1 MRKIVL
7 FLLVSLFAAFPA
19 LAQELINV
27 SGVVVDAATQ
37 EPLIGATILVKG
49 TSTGTSTGIDGD
61 FSIKAPVGST
71 LQVSYV
77 GYTTADFKV
86 PADGQMN
93 ISLSENSSI
102 LDEVI
107 VVGAAMKKADLTGSV
122 GYLDSEKL
130 NETPSTTVAGA
141 LQGKMA
147 GLMVTPSAKPGD
159 DATVR
164 VRGINTINSGASP
177 IYVIDGLVMDGD
189 FGSFNSINP
198 NDIESLQVLKDASA
212 TAIYGSRGANG
223 VILITTK
230 KGRKGEG
237 KVTYDGWVQTSHIA
251 HRPKTMNAQ
260 QLGDLRIDA
269 FANGYMHSNPG
280 ADRNAYIQNTL
291 LGTTTAFSA
300 DELATY
306 QAGESY
312 DWLDRFTQTG
322 VTQSHTLSFSNGG
335 EKYNLF
341 ASFNYSSIKGITI
354 GTKNNRYSGR
364 INVDSDIKP
373 WLRIGTNTQF
383 SRSDDKM
390 PVDEV
395 FNQAMA
401 ANPLLNPAPYSDP
414 ESRYTYDYL
423 TLYYRAHTE
432 ANNNDY
438 NPYNSL
444 EVDQKRVRDR
454 LISSNYININPIE
467 GLNIRSTFAFD
478 LANQTWLEYTPDY
491 VQQAIRHYN
500 GDARAKHER
509 WTKLSWQWD
518 NTVTYRRTFADV
530 HNTDFLLGTSASRNT
545 FNYTKAQGDRFASN
559 DLGYNDLAGAAANDK
574 KVIES
579 NFYASTLLS
588 YLIRANYNY
597 DQRYY
602 LTVTA
607 RYDGSSKFGRG
618 HKWGLFPSF
627 SANWAV
633 TNEKFM
639 EDQHIFDN
647 LKLRVGYGVVGN
659 QDIENYAYA
668 TMYYSSV
675 SNGAAS
681 YATSGLLG
689 NPLLTWEKQKQT
701 NIGLDMAFFNNRL
714 RLSLDGF
721 FINNDNLLLKHAL
734 AFTSGYSEEWENIGS
749 VTNRGFEMTVSATPI
764 DLPDFTWNV
773 SANLSLDHN
782 KVNKLHGG
790 VQRILNGTER
800 TGNIFLGESLNTIYT
815 LKCGGIATEANRDQ
829 WEGVSYNGKNVG
841 LGDLFAI
848 DQNDDK
854 VVDQNDRVIVGCM
867 DPKVYGG
874 FSTDFSWKGLTLNAI
889 FNYSIGGKKIS
900 GYYESLLGST
910 GTSMATTDLLD
921 RWSEQNPNAA
931 FPRAITNTS
940 SGYNPYYAWD
950 TDFAI
955 QKTSYLRLATLT
967 LSYNLPRKWMEAI
980 HFDNIRVYAT
990 GSNLFTATKYKG
1002 FDPETGDYGYP
1013 ATRSFTFGLNLT
1025 F

>member
-1 MRKIVL
+1 MNKIATIILMVL
-7 FLLVSLFAAFPA
+7 LINLPA
-19 LAQELINV
+19 LAQDMITV
-27 SGVVVDAATQ
+27 SGVVLDSATQ
-37 EPLIGATILVKG
+37 EPLIGATVQEKG
-49 TSTGTSTGIDGD
+49 TTNGTSTGIDGD
-61 FSIKAPVGST
+61 FSLKVAVGKV

-86 PADGQMN
+86 PSDGQMN
-93 ISLSENSSI
+93 ISLKENTSE

-107 VVGAAMKKADLTGSV
+107 VVGAAIKKADLTGSV
-122 GYLDSEKL
+122 GYIDSEKL

-147 GLMVTPSAKPGD
+147 GLMVIPNGKPGD

-164 VRGINTINSGASP
+164 VRGANTINSGSSP
-177 IYVIDGLVMDGD
+177 IYVIDGLVMDGE

-198 NDIESLQVLKDASA
+198 DDIESIQVLKDASA

-223 VILITTK
+223 VILVTTK
-230 KGRKGEG
+230 KGSKGGG

-260 QLGDLRIDA
+260 QLGQLRIDA

-280 ADRNAYIQNTL
+280 ANRDEYINNTL
-291 LGTTTAFSA
+291 LGTNTAFSTE
-300 DELATY
+300 ELATY
-306 QAGESY
+306 LSGESY

-322 VTQSHTLSFSNGG
+322 VTQSHTLSFSNAGD
-335 EKYNLF
+335 KYSLF
-341 ASFNYSSIKGITI
+341 ASFNYSGIKGITI

-364 INVDSDIKP
+364 INADTDIKS

-395 FNQAMA
+395 FNQALS
-401 ANPLLNPAPYSDP
+401 ANPLLNPAPYQNPDT
-414 ESRYTYDYL
+414 RYTYDYL

-432 ANNNDY
+432 GNNNDY

-444 EVDQKRVRDR
+444 EIEQRRVRDR
-454 LISSNYININPIE
+454 LISSNYINVNPIE

-478 LANQTWLEYTPDY
+478 LANQTWMEYTPDY

-518 NTVTYRRTFADV
+518 NTATYRRTFADV
-530 HNTDFLLGTSASRNT
+530 HNTDFLIGTSASRNT
-545 FNYTKAQGDRFASN
+545 FNYTLAQGDRFASN
-559 DLGYNDLAGAAANDK
+559 DLGYNDLGGAAANDK
-574 KVIES
+574 KVIGS
-579 NFYASTLLS
+579 NFYASSLLS
-588 YLIRANYNY
+588 YLVRANYNY
-597 DQRYY
+597 DQRYF

-607 RYDGSSKFGRG
+607 RYDGSSKFGPG

-627 SANWAV
+627 SANWAI

-639 EDQHIFDN
+639 QNQRIFDN
-647 LKLRVGYGVVGN
+647 LRLRIGYGVVGN

-675 SNGAAS
+675 SNGSAS

-689 NPLLTWEKQKQT
+689 NPALTWEKQKQT
-701 NIGLDMAFFNNRL
+701 NIGIDMAFLNNRL

-721 FINNDNLLLKHAL
+721 FINNDNLLMKHPLAL
-734 AFTSGYSEEWENIGS
+734 SSGYSEEWENIGS
-749 VTNRGFEMTVSATPI
+749 VTNRGFEMTISAAPI
-764 DLPDFTWNV
+764 DLPDFKWNI

-782 KVNKLHGG
+782 KVEKLHGG
-790 VQRILNGTER
+790 VKQILNGTER
-800 TGNIFLGESLNTIYT
+800 TGNIFLGESLNSIYA
-815 LKCGGIATEANRDQ
+815 LQCGGIATEANRSL
-829 WEGVSYNGKNVG
+829 WEGIDYNGKNVG
-841 LGDLFAI
+841 VGDLFVI
-848 DQNDDK
+848 DQNGDNII
-854 VVDQNDRVIVGCM
+854 DQKDRVIVGCM

-900 GYYESLLGST
+900 EYYESLISST
-910 GTSMATTDLLD
+910 GTSMASTDLLD
-921 RWSEQNPNAA
+921 RWSEQNPNGSL
-931 FPRAITNTS
+931 PRVITNTS
-940 SGYNPYYAWD
+940 TGYNPYYAWD

-955 QKTSYLRLATLT
+955 QSTSYLRLATLS
-967 LSYNLPRKWMEAI
+967 LSYTLPRKWVQAI
-980 HFDNIRVYAT
+980 HFDNVRVYVS
-990 GSNLFTATKYKG
+990 GSNLFTITKYKG

-1013 ATRSFTFGLNLT
+1013 ATRSFTFGLNFT